1 MDSDATATD
10 SAPDITTTPA
20 PQDPAVYQ
28 NDDPAYQVFVDTLSY
43 LEPAEI
49 AQIIEAYRFSEA
61 AHQGQQRLSG
71 EPYVTHPLA
80 VAGSLAEWR
89 MDATAIV
96 AALLHDVMEDTAVG
110 KLEIAERFG
119 REVADLVDGC
129 QAEQEGVAGALCGG
143 DVFVQ
148 AHEAR
153 SAAR

>member
-89 MDATAIV
+89 MDALFFQTKAMASSPYLPITDNSS
-96 AALLHDVMEDTAVG
+96 LL
-110 KLEIAERFG
+110 L
-119 REVADLVDGC
+119 
-129 QAEQEGVAGALCGG
+129 GVAFNKPSSVTIFNL
-143 DVFVQ
+143 
-148 AHEAR
+148 
-153 SAAR
+153 